1 MFYIIYLIYTI
12 YNNIFNIYIKLISI
26 SCITHGTFFS
36 IYMLDYIFSLDY
48 MLTIIYIQHMT
59 IYSHII
65 DTIVSNDYI
74 NYIIGR
80 RY

>member
-1 MFYIIYLIYTI
+1 MFYIMYLIYTI

-48 MLTIIYIQHMT
+48 M
-59 IYSHII
+59 
-65 DTIVSNDYI
+65 
-74 NYIIGR
+74 
-80 RY
+80 